1 MLAESYNSVCKD
13 SERLVHQARCR
24 HGMYRPRQPLL
35 LFSTSI
41 FNDHPAESQNLG
53 SSALEKGHRNL
64 PTPTGYFN
72 CTSTENVLDPH
83 GRWCCKWPLVLCCSR
98 SIGILSSY
106 AEFLFV
112 NRYLVPV
119 VVRGQVQSQPARGAS
134 QMLGIQAVLGQIR
147 KPGRSANFGIL

>member
-41 FNDHPAESQNLG
+41 FNDHQLQAAESQNLG

-64 PTPTGYFN
+64 HLRVI
-72 CTSTENVLDPH
+72 STVPVQKTYSTLMAAGVVN
-83 GRWCCKWPLVLCCSR
+83 GRWCCVVAAPLESSLPT
-98 SIGILSSY
+98 LSFYS
-106 AEFLFV
+106 
-112 NRYLVPV
+112 
-119 VVRGQVQSQPARGAS
+119 
-134 QMLGIQAVLGQIR
+134 
-147 KPGRSANFGIL
+147 